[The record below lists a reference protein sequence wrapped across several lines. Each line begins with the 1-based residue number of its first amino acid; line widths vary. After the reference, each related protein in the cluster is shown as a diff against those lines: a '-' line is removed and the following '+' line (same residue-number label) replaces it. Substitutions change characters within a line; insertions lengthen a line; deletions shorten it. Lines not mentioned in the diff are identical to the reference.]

1 MTKKA
6 LEQFTND
13 LIDMGYSNVRMIG
26 QGGMGTVFYARK
38 DSLGRDTAIKVV
50 SPERVSNE
58 YILGRFNTEMRTMA
72 ALDHPAIVPIYD
84 GGVSNSGVPYFVM
97 KFIKGTNL
105 EDIISARR
113 FSNQKFSV
121 DEVAY
126 YLRPIASA
134 LDYLA
139 ALPNPVVHR
148 DIKPANILVPANDG
162 QSAATQTASPT
173 VLTDFGVAINDEA
186 TRMTFVGMRVGTD
199 AYLAPELYVTKFNA
213 SSAKL
218 PEPTAASDQYSLAL
232 VAFEMLTLTKLR
244 NVVTDQQWAT
254 NRPVPKVKN
263 ADLNEINGPH
273 ARAIS
278 KVITRGLHLNP
289 EWRHD
294 SAGQFIDELV
304 AAASPKKAAP
314 VAAPLAPPQPTTVQ
328 GPANFPP
335 QSRVDETRLE
345 TAPAPRPGTGNQ
357 GGNKKSRKGLIAA
370 AAAVV
375 VLAGGAAGAWAFL
388 SGGSDWEG
396 ADADLAQ
403 AFPKVI
409 SDTNG
414 GTGFDGMKC
423 GDRDPEA
430 GQQAKISCSKDGLT
444 VVAAD
449 YGDAGARDGIKPA
462 DGLQE
467 LTAENCS
474 VSVAQLPGGTPT
486 YGIYPNGDLDR
497 YAFILTGAEAE
508 SKMYNLPVC

>member
-6 LEQFTND
+6 LNQFTED
-13 LIDMGYSNVRMIG
+13 LIDLGYSNIRMIG

-72 ALDHPAIVPIYD
+72 GLDHPAIVPIYD
-84 GGVSNSGVPYFVM
+84 GGVSQSGVPYFVM
-97 KFIKGTNL
+97 KFVKGTNL

-113 FSNQKFSV
+113 FSNHKFSV

-148 DIKPANILVPANDG
+148 DIKPANILVPAMDP

-173 VLTDFGVAINDEA
+173 LLTDFGVAINDEA
-186 TRMTFVGMRVGTD
+186 TRMTSVGMRVGTD

-213 SSAKL
+213 SSSKL

-232 VAFEMLTLTKLR
+232 VAFEMLTLVKLR

-263 ADLNEINGPH
+263 ADLNQLNGPH

-278 KVITRGLHLNP
+278 KVISRGLHLNP

-304 AAASPKKAAP
+304 AAAHSQTSAP
-314 VAAPLAPPQPTTVQ
+314 AAPLAPAQPTAVQ
-328 GPANFPP
+328 GPANFPAAQRQP
-335 QSRVDETRLE
+335 ADETRLDPSP
-345 TAPAPRPGTGNQ
+345 APASRPQ
-357 GGNKKSRKGLIAA
+357 QHSKSRKGLIAA
-370 AAAVV
+370 AAAAI
-375 VLAGGAAGAWAFL
+375 VLAAGGAGAWALL
-388 SGGSDWEG
+388 SGGKAWEG
-396 ADADLAQ
+396 ANADLAQ

-409 SDTNG
+409 SEANG
-414 GTGFDGMKC
+414 GTGFNGLEC
-423 GDRDPEA
+423 GDRAPEA
-430 GQQAKISCSKDGLT
+430 GQKAKISCSGDNLT
-444 VVAAD
+444 MVAAD
-449 YGDAGARDGIKPA
+449 YGDAGARDAIKPSE
-462 DGLQE
+462 GLQE

-474 VSVAQLPGGTPT
+474 VSVAQLPGDKPT
-486 YGIYPNGDLDR
+486 YGVYPNGNLDR
-497 YAFILTGAEAE
+497 YAFILTGPEAE
-508 SKMYNLPVC
+508 SSMYNLPVC